1 MITEQHTK
9 KYADLQI
16 QAMLFNMD
24 IDIETWSL
32 VAKNNFKHPIWI
44 EKWKEKQDN
53 SDYQPDGSDDQE
65 YAEDN

>member
-32 VAKNNFKHPIWI
+32 VPKDNFKHPVWI
-44 EKWKEKQDN
+44 EKWREKQDN

-65 YAEDN
+65 FGEDR